1 MKAAEFLKSKG
12 YKNLNVIAGGIT
24 VGQNGNTLNYNI
36 PD

>member
-12 YKNLNVIAGGIT
+12 YKILMLSREELLWVK
-24 VGQNGNTLNYNI
+24 NGNTLNYNI